1 LAKVDG
7 PATRQARGP
16 ASVVLA
22 RTRQPLYVQVRTELG
37 ESLSRYRAGDRL
49 PSEPELAASY
59 GVSRP
64 TIRDVL
70 RSLENEGRVRRV
82 HGVGTF
88 VNATPSKVTS
98 AVNADLGVTEAVQA
112 AQRTLGVQVL
122 SIRGAA
128 APSDV
133 AEQLGVETGDD
144 LLWIERLIR
153 ADERRAALAVDVIP
167 NRIARTARR
176 PYRDGSVYRFLETE
190 CGLSLRGGVA
200 RITAVSADRRVARLL
215 GVPNGAALLRLEQVE
230 RANDGVACLY
240 SLEHYVPS
248 VFDLTVR
255 RTRRSSEAG

>member
-1 LAKVDG
+1 LANVVG
-7 PATRQARGP
+7 RSPRPTPAP
-16 ASVVLA
+16 ASIGLS
-22 RTRQPLYVQVRTELG
+22 RTRQPLYAQVRTELG
-37 ESLSRYRAGDRL
+37 ESLRRYRAGDRL

-70 RSLENEGRVRRV
+70 RALENEGMVRRV

-88 VNATPSKVTS
+88 VNASPTKVSS
-98 AVNADLGVTEAVQA
+98 AIDADLGVTEAVQA

-122 SIRGAA
+122 SIRRSP
-128 APSDV
+128 APAEV
-133 AEQLGVETGDD
+133 AERLDLATGEN

-153 ADERRAALAVDVIP
+153 ADDRPAALAIDAIP
-167 NRIARTARR
+167 DGIAISAAH
-176 PYRDGSVYRFLETE
+176 PYEDGSVYRFLERE
-190 CGLSLRGGVA
+190 CGLKLRGGLA
-200 RITAVSADRRVARLL
+200 RITAVSADRRIARLL
-215 GVPNGAALLRLEQVE
+215 RVANGAALLRLEQVE
-230 RANDGVACLY
+230 RATGDVACLY

>member
-1 LAKVDG
+1 M
-7 PATRQARGP
+7 
-16 ASVVLA
+16 
-22 RTRQPLYVQVRTELG
+22 RTRQPLYAQIRTELG

-49 PSEPELAASY
+49 PSEPELAVSY

-70 RSLENEGRVRRV
+70 RSLENEGMVRRV

-88 VNATPSKVTS
+88 VNATPTKVSS

-122 SIRGAA
+122 SIHHSP
-128 APSDV
+128 APADV
-133 AEQLGVETGDD
+133 AERLDLETGED

-153 ADERRAALAVDVIP
+153 ADDRPAALAIDAIP
-167 NRIARTARR
+167 NAIAVSARH
-176 PYRDGSVYRFLETE
+176 PYEDGSVYRFLEAE
-190 CGLSLRGGVA
+190 CGLKLRGGLA
-200 RITAVSADRRVARLL
+200 RITAVSADRRIARLL
-215 GVPNGAALLRLEQVE
+215 RVPNGSALLRLEQVE
-230 RANDGVACLY
+230 RATGDVACLY

-255 RTRRSSEAG
+255 RTRRSAETP